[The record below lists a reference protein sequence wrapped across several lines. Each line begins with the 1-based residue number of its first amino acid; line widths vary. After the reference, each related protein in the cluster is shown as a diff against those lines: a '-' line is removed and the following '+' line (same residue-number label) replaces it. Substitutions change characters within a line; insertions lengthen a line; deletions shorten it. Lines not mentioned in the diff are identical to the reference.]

1 MSDPICDMCGGECV
15 HDRREGHVVCTDCGG
30 VLEEWTTGD
39 DRYEAMARVTYAD
52 VREVKK
58 RKIDRHGGMKAKIAS
73 LVDHAGM
80 GAAITAS
87 CSNMIDMLPPG
98 RLRDRDLDAWALI
111 SLACE
116 LCKSCRSIKDLAQ
129 QSGASAGRLIATRES
144 LREDLKSLFDDSTAV
159 DGVDET
165 LTAMNSVLSS
175 IFAAS
180 DCKSKLAAR
189 RHVLRRSIDVA
200 DNAAFMN
207 MRPATRARVLVA
219 EHLRSIGHVPS
230 AADRE
235 ALMIGS
241 TGVRNGLKKLL
252 SVPVSEPPPT
262 V

>member
-1 MSDPICDMCGGECV
+1 MCDPICEYCGGECV
-15 HDRREGHVVCTDCGG
+15 EDRREGHIVCIECGTVG
-30 VLEEWTTGD
+30 EEWTIGD
-39 DRYEAMARVTYAD
+39 DRFEAMTRVTEAE

-58 RKIDRHGGMKAKIAS
+58 RKVDRHGGMKAKVGS
-73 LVDHAGM
+73 YVDHAGL
-80 GAAITAS
+80 GSAVTAACA
-87 CSNMIDMLPPG
+87 NMIDALPHG

-116 LCKSCRSIKDLAQ
+116 LCKSCRSIKDLADR
-129 QSGASAGRLIATRES
+129 SGSSAGKLIAVRES
-144 LREDLKSLFDDSTAV
+144 FRDDLKPMFDDSTAV

-165 LTAMNSVLSS
+165 LTAMNTILSC
-175 IFAAS
+175 IFSPS
-180 DCKSKLAAR
+180 DSKKKVAAR
-189 RHVLRRSIDVA
+189 RYVLRRSIDVA

-219 EHLRSIGHVPS
+219 EHLRSVSHVLS
-230 AADRE
+230 VTDRD

-252 SVPVSEPPPT
+252 SVPVTEHP